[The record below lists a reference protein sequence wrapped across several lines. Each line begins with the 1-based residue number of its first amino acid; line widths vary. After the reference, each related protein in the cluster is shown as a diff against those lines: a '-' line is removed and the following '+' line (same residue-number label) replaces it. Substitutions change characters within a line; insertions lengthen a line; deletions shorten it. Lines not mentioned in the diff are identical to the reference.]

1 MEFLDGAATWFR
13 NARIV
18 TADRV
23 FTGCLRVEGG
33 RIEEIGE
40 DGSSGAGLDFQG
52 DYLLPGLIELHT
64 DHLESHY
71 VPRPAV
77 TWHAGSAVL
86 AYDAQIAAAG
96 ITTVFDSFRVG
107 VDEYDAGGQLGD
119 EVAPLAEAVRR
130 AAEAGL
136 LRADHLTHLRCEV
149 PAPNVVDS
157 LNELLASHSAELIS
171 LMDHTPGQRQFRD
184 LEKYFIYYSG
194 KSGRSQAD
202 LEQVAR
208 ERQKVGRARALE
220 NRPRIVEVARTRGI
234 ALASH
239 DDTTA
244 EEVALAHRDGVT
256 IAEFP
261 TTLEAAAASR
271 AAGMATVMGAPN
283 VVRGG
288 SHSGNASARQLAE
301 AGQLDILPSDYVPA
315 ALLMAAFRLADAP
328 AVGGLAG
335 AMRLVSKAPAE
346 ATGLKD
352 RGEIA
357 VGRRADLLRV
367 ARHDGEP
374 VVRAVWR
381 EGRRVACGNS
391 GLRAESRPAHAL
403 THHAAQY
410 ASVGGHAPAGDMDSH
425 GVMSITSPVESRA

>member
-23 FTGCLRVEGG
+23 FIGCLKVDDG
-33 RIEEIGE
+33 RIDEIGE
-40 DGSSGAGLDFQG
+40 HDSRGAGIDFQG

-71 VPRPAV
+71 FPRRAV

-96 ITTVFDSFRVG
+96 ITTVFDSLRVG
-107 VDEYDAGGQLGD
+107 VDEFDVGAQLGD
-119 EVAPLAEAVRR
+119 QAALLAEAIRR
-130 AAEAGL
+130 AADADL

-149 PAPNVVDS
+149 AAPNVVDS
-157 LNELLASHSAELIS
+157 LHAVLASHSAQLIS
-171 LMDHTPGQRQFRD
+171 LMDHSPGQRQYRD

-194 KSGRSQAD
+194 KSGRSRAD
-202 LEQVAR
+202 LAEVAG
-208 ERQKVGRARALE
+208 ERQRIGGVRALE
-220 NRPRIVEVARTRGI
+220 NRPRIVEIAKARGI
-234 ALASH
+234 VLASH

-244 EEVALAHRDGVT
+244 EEVALARCDGVT

-288 SHSGNASARQLAE
+288 SHSGNASARELAE
-301 AGQLDILPSDYVPA
+301 AGQLDILSSDYVPA

-367 ARHDGEP
+367 AMHDGEP

-381 EGRRVACGNS
+381 EGRRVA
-391 GLRAESRPAHAL
+391 
-403 THHAAQY
+403 
-410 ASVGGHAPAGDMDSH
+410 
-425 GVMSITSPVESRA
+425 

>member
-1 MEFLDGAATWFR
+1 MEFLDGEATWFR

-18 TADRV
+18 TADHV
-23 FTGCLRVEGG
+23 FTGCLKVKDG
-33 RIEEIGE
+33 RIAEIG
-40 DGSSGAGLDFQG
+40 DDRCRGAGIDFQG

-71 VPRPAV
+71 FPRRAV
-77 TWHAGSAVL
+77 TWHPGSAVL

-107 VDEYDAGGQLGD
+107 VDEFDVGAQLGD
-119 EVAPLAEAVRR
+119 QVALLAEAVRR
-130 AAEAGL
+130 AADAGL

-149 PAPNVVDS
+149 PAPDVVDS
-157 LNELLASHSAELIS
+157 LSAVLASHPAQLVS
-171 LMDHTPGQRQFRD
+171 LMDHSPGQRQYRD
-184 LEKYFIYYSG
+184 IEKYFIYYFG
-194 KSGRSQAD
+194 RSGRSRAD
-202 LEQVAR
+202 LAEVAA
-208 ERQKVGRARALE
+208 ERQRIGRARALE
-220 NRPRIVEVARTRGI
+220 NRPRIVEIARARGI

-244 EEVALAHRDGVT
+244 EEVALARRDGVT

-261 TTLEAAAASR
+261 TTLEAASASR
-271 AAGMATVMGAPN
+271 ASGMVMGAPN

-288 SHSGNASARQLAE
+288 SHSGNVSARELAE
-301 AGQLDILPSDYVPA
+301 AGELDILSSDYVPA
-315 ALLMAAFRLADAP
+315 ALLMAAFRLADSP

-335 AMRLVSKAPAE
+335 AIRAVSKAPAE

-357 VGRRADLLRV
+357 VGRRADLLGV
-367 ARHDGEP
+367 ATHDGEP

-381 EGRRVACGNS
+381 QGRRVA
-391 GLRAESRPAHAL
+391 
-403 THHAAQY
+403 
-410 ASVGGHAPAGDMDSH
+410 
-425 GVMSITSPVESRA
+425 

>member
-23 FTGCLRVEGG
+23 FIGCLKVEDG
-33 RIEEIGE
+33 RIDEIGE
-40 DGSSGAGLDFQG
+40 HDSRGAGIDFQG

-71 VPRPAV
+71 FPRRAV

-107 VDEYDAGGQLGD
+107 VDEFDAGEQLGD
-119 EVAPLAEAVRR
+119 EAALLAEAIRR
-130 AAEAGL
+130 AADADL

-149 PAPNVVDS
+149 AAPNVVDS
-157 LNELLASHSAELIS
+157 LHAVLASHSAQLIS
-171 LMDHTPGQRQFRD
+171 LMDHSPGQRQYRD

-194 KSGRSQAD
+194 KSGRSRAD
-202 LEQVAR
+202 LAEVAG
-208 ERQKVGRARALE
+208 ERQRIGGIRALE
-220 NRPRIVEVARTRGI
+220 NRPRIVEIAKTRGI
-234 ALASH
+234 VLASH

-244 EEVALAHRDGVT
+244 EEVALARCDGVT

-261 TTLEAAAASR
+261 TTLEAASASR

-288 SHSGNASARQLAE
+288 SHSGNASARELAE
-301 AGQLDILPSDYVPA
+301 AGQLDILSSDYVPA

-367 ARHDGEP
+367 AKHDGEP

-381 EGRRVACGNS
+381 EGRRVA
-391 GLRAESRPAHAL
+391 
-403 THHAAQY
+403 
-410 ASVGGHAPAGDMDSH
+410 
-425 GVMSITSPVESRA
+425 

>member
-1 MEFLDGAATWFR
+1 M
-13 NARIV
+13 
-18 TADRV
+18 
-23 FTGCLRVEGG
+23 
-33 RIEEIGE
+33 
-40 DGSSGAGLDFQG
+40 
-52 DYLLPGLIELHT
+52 
-64 DHLESHY
+64 
-71 VPRPAV
+71 

-107 VDEYDAGGQLGD
+107 VDEFDAGEQLGD
-119 EVAPLAEAVRR
+119 EAALLAEAIRR
-130 AAEAGL
+130 AADADL

-149 PAPNVVDS
+149 AAPNVVDS
-157 LNELLASHSAELIS
+157 LHAVLASHSAQLIS
-171 LMDHTPGQRQFRD
+171 LMDHSPGQRQYRD

-194 KSGRSQAD
+194 KSGRSRAD
-202 LEQVAR
+202 LAEVAG
-208 ERQKVGRARALE
+208 ERQRIGGIRALE
-220 NRPRIVEVARTRGI
+220 NRPRIVEIAKTRGI
-234 ALASH
+234 VLASH

-244 EEVALAHRDGVT
+244 EEVALARCDGVT

-261 TTLEAAAASR
+261 TTLEAASASR

-288 SHSGNASARQLAE
+288 SHSGNASARELAE
-301 AGQLDILPSDYVPA
+301 AGQLDILSSDYVPA

-328 AVGGLAG
+328 AMGGLAG

-367 ARHDGEP
+367 ANARR
-374 VVRAVWR
+374 RAGR
-381 EGRRVACGNS
+381 ARGLAGGTPRRVSGKVSSPDRGASNACFDTS
-391 GLRAESRPAHAL
+391 CRPICIHRWSCARRRPGLAWCSVDHAFGRKQSL
-403 THHAAQY
+403 TNGQPPL
-410 ASVGGHAPAGDMDSH
+410 ASDRRQACRQPFRRCGLA
-425 GVMSITSPVESRA
+425 

>member
-23 FTGCLRVEGG
+23 FIGCLKVDDG
-33 RIEEIGE
+33 RIDEIGE
-40 DGSSGAGLDFQG
+40 HDSRGAGIDFQG

-71 VPRPAV
+71 FPRRAV

-96 ITTVFDSFRVG
+96 ITTVFDSLRVG
-107 VDEYDAGGQLGD
+107 VDEFDVGAQLGD
-119 EVAPLAEAVRR
+119 EAALLAEAIRR
-130 AAEAGL
+130 AADADL

-149 PAPNVVDS
+149 AAPNVVDS
-157 LNELLASHSAELIS
+157 LHAVLASHSAQLIS
-171 LMDHTPGQRQFRD
+171 LMDHSPGQRQYRD

-194 KSGRSQAD
+194 KSGRSRAD
-202 LEQVAR
+202 LAEVAG
-208 ERQKVGRARALE
+208 ERQRIGGVRALE
-220 NRPRIVEVARTRGI
+220 NRPRIVEIAKARGI
-234 ALASH
+234 VLASH

-244 EEVALAHRDGVT
+244 EEVALARCDGVT

-261 TTLEAAAASR
+261 TTLEAASASR

-288 SHSGNASARQLAE
+288 SHSGNASARELAE
-301 AGQLDILPSDYVPA
+301 AGQLDILSSDYVPA

-367 ARHDGEP
+367 AMHDGEP

-381 EGRRVACGNS
+381 EGRRVA
-391 GLRAESRPAHAL
+391 
-403 THHAAQY
+403 
-410 ASVGGHAPAGDMDSH
+410 
-425 GVMSITSPVESRA
+425 

>member
-23 FTGCLRVEGG
+23 FIGCLKVDDG
-33 RIEEIGE
+33 RIDEIGE
-40 DGSSGAGLDFQG
+40 HDSRGAGIDFQG

-71 VPRPAV
+71 FPRRAV

-96 ITTVFDSFRVG
+96 ITTVFDSLRVG
-107 VDEYDAGGQLGD
+107 VDEFDVGAQLGD
-119 EVAPLAEAVRR
+119 EAALLAEAIRR
-130 AAEAGL
+130 AADADL

-149 PAPNVVDS
+149 AAPNVVDS
-157 LNELLASHSAELIS
+157 LHAVLASHSAQLIS
-171 LMDHTPGQRQFRD
+171 LMDHSPGQRQYRD

-194 KSGRSQAD
+194 KSGRSRAD
-202 LEQVAR
+202 LAEVAG
-208 ERQKVGRARALE
+208 ERQRIGGIRALE
-220 NRPRIVEVARTRGI
+220 NRPRIVEIAKARGI
-234 ALASH
+234 VLASH

-244 EEVALAHRDGVT
+244 EEVALARCDGVT

-261 TTLEAAAASR
+261 TTLEAASASR

-288 SHSGNASARQLAE
+288 SHSGNASARELAE
-301 AGQLDILPSDYVPA
+301 AGQLDILSSDYVPA

-367 ARHDGEP
+367 ATHDGEP

-381 EGRRVACGNS
+381 EGRRVA
-391 GLRAESRPAHAL
+391 
-403 THHAAQY
+403 
-410 ASVGGHAPAGDMDSH
+410 
-425 GVMSITSPVESRA
+425 

>member
-23 FTGCLRVEGG
+23 FIGCLKVDDG
-33 RIEEIGE
+33 RIDEIGE
-40 DGSSGAGLDFQG
+40 HDSRGAGIDFQG

-71 VPRPAV
+71 FPRRAV

-96 ITTVFDSFRVG
+96 ITTVFDSLRVG
-107 VDEYDAGGQLGD
+107 VDEFDVGAQFGD
-119 EVAPLAEAVRR
+119 EVALLAEAIRR
-130 AAEAGL
+130 AADADL

-149 PAPNVVDS
+149 AAPNVVDS
-157 LNELLASHSAELIS
+157 LHAVLASHSAQLIS
-171 LMDHTPGQRQFRD
+171 LMDHSPGQRQYRD

-194 KSGRSQAD
+194 KSGRSRAD
-202 LEQVAR
+202 LAEVAG
-208 ERQKVGRARALE
+208 ERQRIGGIRALE
-220 NRPRIVEVARTRGI
+220 NRPRIVEIAKARGI
-234 ALASH
+234 VLASH

-244 EEVALAHRDGVT
+244 EEVALARCDGVT

-261 TTLEAAAASR
+261 TTLEAASASR

-288 SHSGNASARQLAE
+288 SHSGNASAWELAE
-301 AGQLDILPSDYVPA
+301 AGQLDILSSDYVPA

-367 ARHDGEP
+367 AMHDGEP

-381 EGRRVACGNS
+381 EGRRVA
-391 GLRAESRPAHAL
+391 
-403 THHAAQY
+403 
-410 ASVGGHAPAGDMDSH
+410 
-425 GVMSITSPVESRA
+425 

>member
-23 FTGCLRVEGG
+23 FIGCLKVEDG
-33 RIEEIGE
+33 RIDEIGE
-40 DGSSGAGLDFQG
+40 HDSRGAGIDFQG

-71 VPRPAV
+71 FPRRAV

-107 VDEYDAGGQLGD
+107 VDEFDVGAQLGD
-119 EVAPLAEAVRR
+119 EAALLAEAIRR
-130 AAEAGL
+130 AADADL

-149 PAPNVVDS
+149 AAPNVVDS
-157 LNELLASHSAELIS
+157 LHAVLASHSAQLIS
-171 LMDHTPGQRQFRD
+171 LMDHSPGQRQYRD

-194 KSGRSQAD
+194 KSGRSRAD
-202 LEQVAR
+202 LAEVAG
-208 ERQKVGRARALE
+208 ERQRIGGIRALE
-220 NRPRIVEVARTRGI
+220 NRPRIVEIAKARGI

-288 SHSGNASARQLAE
+288 SHSGNASARALAE
-301 AGQLDILPSDYVPA
+301 AGQLDILSSDYVPA

-367 ARHDGEP
+367 AIHDGEP

-381 EGRRVACGNS
+381 KGRRVA
-391 GLRAESRPAHAL
+391 
-403 THHAAQY
+403 
-410 ASVGGHAPAGDMDSH
+410 
-425 GVMSITSPVESRA
+425 

>member
-23 FTGCLRVEGG
+23 FIGCLKVDDG
-33 RIEEIGE
+33 RIDEIGE
-40 DGSSGAGLDFQG
+40 HDSRGAGIDFQG

-71 VPRPAV
+71 FPRRAV

-96 ITTVFDSFRVG
+96 ITTVFDSLRVG
-107 VDEYDAGGQLGD
+107 VDEFDVGAQLGD
-119 EVAPLAEAVRR
+119 EAALLAEAIRR
-130 AAEAGL
+130 AADADL

-149 PAPNVVDS
+149 AAPNVVDS
-157 LNELLASHSAELIS
+157 LHAVLASHSAQLIS
-171 LMDHTPGQRQFRD
+171 LMDHSPGQRQYRD

-194 KSGRSQAD
+194 KSGRSRAD
-202 LEQVAR
+202 LAEVAG
-208 ERQKVGRARALE
+208 ERQRIGGIRALE
-220 NRPRIVEVARTRGI
+220 NRPRIVEIAKARGI
-234 ALASH
+234 VLASH

-244 EEVALAHRDGVT
+244 EEVALARCDGVT

-261 TTLEAAAASR
+261 TTLEAASASR

-288 SHSGNASARQLAE
+288 SHSGNASARELAE
-301 AGQLDILPSDYVPA
+301 AGHLDILSSDYVPA

-328 AVGGLAG
+328 AAGGLAG

-346 ATGLKD
+346 ATGLRD

-367 ARHDGEP
+367 ATHDGEP

-381 EGRRVACGNS
+381 EGRRVA
-391 GLRAESRPAHAL
+391 
-403 THHAAQY
+403 
-410 ASVGGHAPAGDMDSH
+410 
-425 GVMSITSPVESRA
+425 

>member
-23 FTGCLRVEGG
+23 FLGCLRVEDGL
-33 RIEEIGE
+33 IAEIGE
-40 DGSSGAGLDFQG
+40 DGSSGAGVEFEG

-107 VDEYDAGGQLGD
+107 VDEYEVGARLGD
-119 EVAPLAEAVRR
+119 KVAPLIQAVRR
-130 AAEAGL
+130 AADAGL

-149 PAPNVVDS
+149 PALNVVDT
-157 LNELLASHSAELIS
+157 LNALLAAHSAELIS

-184 LEKYFIYYSG
+184 LEKYFTYYSG
-194 KSGRSQAD
+194 KSGRPQTD
-202 LEQVAR
+202 LEEVAR
-208 ERQKVGRARALE
+208 ERQRVGRARALE
-220 NRPRIVEVARTRGI
+220 NRPRIVEIARARGI

-244 EEVALAHRDGVT
+244 EEVALAHREGIT

-261 TTLEAAAASR
+261 TTLEAASASR
-271 AAGMATVMGAPN
+271 ASGMATVMGAPN

-288 SHSGNASARQLAE
+288 SHSGNASARALAE
-301 AGQLDILPSDYVPA
+301 AGELDILSSDYVPA
-315 ALLMAAFRLADAP
+315 ALLMAAFRLADTP

-335 AMRLVSKAPAE
+335 AVRLVSKAPAE
-346 ATGLKD
+346 ATGLTD

-357 VGRRADLLRV
+357 AGRRADLLRV

-381 EGRRVACGNS
+381 QGRRVA
-391 GLRAESRPAHAL
+391 
-403 THHAAQY
+403 
-410 ASVGGHAPAGDMDSH
+410 
-425 GVMSITSPVESRA
+425 

>member
-1 MEFLDGAATWFR
+1 
-13 NARIV
+13 
-18 TADRV
+18 V
-23 FTGCLRVEGG
+23 FTGCVRVEDG
-33 RIEEIGE
+33 RIQEIRE
-40 DGSSGAGLDFQG
+40 NASAGAGVDFQG
-52 DYLLPGLIELHT
+52 DYLLPGLVELHT

-77 TWHAGSAVL
+77 LWHAGSAVL
-86 AYDAQIAAAG
+86 SYDAQIAAAG

-107 VDEYDAGGQLGD
+107 VDEHDAGAQLGD
-119 EVAPLAEAVRR
+119 EAALLAEAVRR

-149 PAPNVVDS
+149 PSPNVVDC
-157 LNELLASHSAELIS
+157 LEALLASHPVRLVS

-184 LEKYFIYYSG
+184 LDKYFFFYSG
-194 KSGRSQAD
+194 KSGRSRAD
-202 LEQVAR
+202 LEEVAKD
-208 ERQKVGRARALE
+208 RQKVGSARALQ
-220 NRPRIVEVARTRGI
+220 NRPRIVDIAKARGVT
-234 ALASH
+234 LASH

-261 TTLEAAAASR
+261 TTIEAAAASR

-288 SHSGNASARQLAE
+288 SHSGNASARELAE
-301 AGQLDILPSDYVPA
+301 AGHLDILSSDYVPA
-315 ALLMAAFRLADAP
+315 ALLMAAFRLADTP

-335 AMRLVSKAPAE
+335 AVRLVSKAPAE
-346 ATGLKD
+346 ATGLHD

-367 ARHDGEP
+367 ATHDGEP

-381 EGRRVACGNS
+381 EGRPVA
-391 GLRAESRPAHAL
+391 
-403 THHAAQY
+403 
-410 ASVGGHAPAGDMDSH
+410 
-425 GVMSITSPVESRA
+425 

>member
-1 MEFLDGAATWFR
+1 MEFLNGGPTLFR
-13 NARIV
+13 NAKIV

-23 FTGCLRVEGG
+23 FTGCLRVEDG
-33 RIEEIGE
+33 RIQEIRE
-40 DGSSGAGLDFQG
+40 HGSAGAGVDFQG
-52 DYLLPGLIELHT
+52 DYLLPGLVELHT

-77 TWHAGSAVL
+77 MWHAGSAVL

-107 VDEYDAGGQLGD
+107 VDEHDAGAQLGD
-119 EVAPLAEAVRR
+119 EAALLAEAVRR

-149 PAPNVVDS
+149 PSPNVVDG
-157 LNELLASHSAELIS
+157 LEALLASHPAQLIS
-171 LMDHTPGQRQFRD
+171 LMDHTPGQRQFRNLD
-184 LEKYFIYYSG
+184 KYFFFYSG
-194 KSGRSQAD
+194 KSGRSRAD
-202 LEQVAR
+202 LEEVAK
-208 ERQKVGRARALE
+208 ERQKVGRARALQ
-220 NRPRIVEVARTRGI
+220 NRPRIVDIAKARGI
-234 ALASH
+234 TLASH

-261 TTLEAAAASR
+261 TTIEAAAASR

-288 SHSGNASARQLAE
+288 SHSGNASARELAE
-301 AGQLDILPSDYVPA
+301 AGHLDILSSDYVPA
-315 ALLMAAFRLADAP
+315 ALLMAAFRLADTP
-328 AVGGLAG
+328 TVGGLAG
-335 AMRLVSKAPAE
+335 AVRLVSKAPAE
-346 ATGLKD
+346 ATRLHD

-367 ARHDGEP
+367 ATHDGEP

-381 EGRRVACGNS
+381 EGRRVA
-391 GLRAESRPAHAL
+391 
-403 THHAAQY
+403 
-410 ASVGGHAPAGDMDSH
+410 
-425 GVMSITSPVESRA
+425 

>member
-1 MEFLDGAATWFR
+1 
-13 NARIV
+13 
-18 TADRV
+18 
-23 FTGCLRVEGG
+23 
-33 RIEEIGE
+33 
-40 DGSSGAGLDFQG
+40 
-52 DYLLPGLIELHT
+52 
-64 DHLESHY
+64 
-71 VPRPAV
+71 V
-77 TWHAGSAVL
+77 TWHLGSAVL

-107 VDEYDAGGQLGD
+107 VDEFDVGAQLGD
-119 EVAPLAEAVRR
+119 EAALLAEAIRR
-130 AAEAGL
+130 AADADL

-149 PAPNVVDS
+149 AAPNVVDS
-157 LNELLASHSAELIS
+157 LHAVLASHSAQLIS
-171 LMDHTPGQRQFRD
+171 LMDHSPGQRQYRD

-194 KSGRSQAD
+194 KSGRSRAD
-202 LEQVAR
+202 LAEVAG
-208 ERQKVGRARALE
+208 ERQRIGGIRALE
-220 NRPRIVEVARTRGI
+220 NRPRIVEIAKARGI
-234 ALASH
+234 VLASH

-244 EEVALAHRDGVT
+244 EEVALARCDGVT

-261 TTLEAAAASR
+261 TTLEAASASR

-288 SHSGNASARQLAE
+288 SHSGNASARELAE
-301 AGQLDILPSDYVPA
+301 AGQLDILSSDYVPA

-367 ARHDGEP
+367 AMHDGEP

-381 EGRRVACGNS
+381 EGRRVA
-391 GLRAESRPAHAL
+391 
-403 THHAAQY
+403 
-410 ASVGGHAPAGDMDSH
+410 
-425 GVMSITSPVESRA
+425 

>member
-23 FTGCLRVEGG
+23 FIGCLKVEDG
-33 RIEEIGE
+33 RIDEIGE
-40 DGSSGAGLDFQG
+40 HDSRGAGIDFQG

-71 VPRPAV
+71 FPRRAV

-107 VDEYDAGGQLGD
+107 VDEFDAGEQLGD
-119 EVAPLAEAVRR
+119 EAALLAEAIRR
-130 AAEAGL
+130 AADADL

-149 PAPNVVDS
+149 AAPNVVDS
-157 LNELLASHSAELIS
+157 LHAVLASHSAQLIS
-171 LMDHTPGQRQFRD
+171 LMDHSPGQRQYRD

-194 KSGRSQAD
+194 KSGRSRAD
-202 LEQVAR
+202 LAEVAG
-208 ERQKVGRARALE
+208 ERQRIGGIRALE
-220 NRPRIVEVARTRGI
+220 NRPRIVEIAKTRGI
-234 ALASH
+234 VLASH

-244 EEVALAHRDGVT
+244 EEVALARCDGVT

-261 TTLEAAAASR
+261 TTLEAASASR

-288 SHSGNASARQLAE
+288 SHSGNASARELAE
-301 AGQLDILPSDYVPA
+301 AGQLDILSSDYVPA

-352 RGEIA
+352 RGEIS

-367 ARHDGEP
+367 AKHDGEP

-381 EGRRVACGNS
+381 EGRRVA
-391 GLRAESRPAHAL
+391 
-403 THHAAQY
+403 
-410 ASVGGHAPAGDMDSH
+410 
-425 GVMSITSPVESRA
+425 